1 MFEHARPPCIIPILA
16 RFIHWEWYTEV
27 LVLHLLKIEATV
39 NIRSWSCGM
48 FPRCA
53 INVTGVLLL
62 EITKPPICILHAH
75 HRTLESLQDVY
86 WGFKLDVVAWYS
98 WSLKP
103 QWTADTRTFYMATV
117 VVHRALKHHNFCCC
131 AWFLL
136 LFYGGTKSWISHYD
150 SEPFN

>member
-1 MFEHARPPCIIPILA
+1 MPQDIYSFSNIRLNMQDLPVSFPSWPGIYTGNDTQRSCICLN
-16 RFIHWEWYTEV
+16 
-27 LVLHLLKIEATV
+27 IEATV

-131 AWFLL
+131 AWFAIILWG
-136 LFYGGTKSWISHYD
+136 YKIMD
-150 SEPFN
+150 